1 MLMDRARPW
10 RCWHIVISMDDNAWP
25 AGELKKRKAYLE
37 SGRSVVLSL
46 IPVEH
51 VAIWGDF
58 QDDSGIPPGSLVSSI
73 MCPIPVPAYQAD
85 GGLPPKTRSA
95 TRAEMLWHPFLWLP
109 EHIAARR
116 NEDEVDNDLWALRVA
131 LEVQVIGLWDIE
143 DGAWLDV
150 CSTVG
155 IDLDD
160 ADDLARAKEWLDGS
174 ADPALDSIDLTDWTM
189 DRKDPSWAT
198 YIAKEMFGGLLQVA
212 WSEGASSQLSV
223 IDWALGDAE
232 GENTQGPYSD
242 IGPDGR
248 PDIRYV
254 AQSVAGVSAEW
265 LQRCPTMKTSRV
277 PGKPSDALRAL
288 EDRLRM
294 EDLPEREL
302 RDELV
307 PALVDV
313 LAAVRDEYRPAVDE
327 LLADDEGPVR
337 VPQDA

>member
-1 MLMDRARPW
+1 
-10 RCWHIVISMDDNAWP
+10 MDDNAWP

-58 QDDSGIPPGSLVSSI
+58 QDDSGVPPESLVSSI
-73 MCPIPVPAYQAD
+73 MCPVPVPAYQAD
-85 GGLPPKTRSA
+85 GGLPPTTRSA

-109 EHIAARR
+109 AHIAARR
-116 NEDEVDNDLWALRVA
+116 NEDEEDNDLWALRVA
-131 LEVQVIGLWDIE
+131 LEAQVIGLWDME

-155 IDLDD
+155 VDLDD
-160 ADDLARAKEWLDGS
+160 PDGLARAKEWLDGS

-189 DRKDPSWAT
+189 DRKDPLWAT

-223 IDWALGDAE
+223 IEWALGDAE
-232 GENTQGPYSD
+232 GGTDGQEPY
-242 IGPDGR
+242 
-248 PDIRYV
+248 PDIKYV

-265 LQRCPTMKTSRV
+265 LHRCPTMKTSRI

-288 EDRLRM
+288 EGRLRM
-294 EDLPEREL
+294 DDLPEREL

-327 LLADDEGPVR
+327 LLADDDSSLVKVR
-337 VPQDA
+337 QGA